1 MVNFERLV
9 SRNVA
14 RYLSDELD
22 LSGIKMSVNKLIEMT
37 VIGALVLFVAGSAL
51 AFLLFKYNIGISV
64 LIGTGAGAGLV
75 IAIYAYLEYVID
87 KRRAFVENILPD
99 YIQLA
104 AANLRSG
111 ISLDN
116 AMVSAA
122 RPEFKFFSDDIKN
135 MDKQIY
141 SGETMQNALTMLG
154 KRYRSRQ
161 LQHLMRMINESIRYG
176 GSMND
181 LLKQMA
187 KDLRNQAIIQK
198 EISGQLFLYTIF
210 ITFAVLIGAPALYAL
225 TNKMIAVTDGVWG
238 GILQSNPN
246 GLPSTGV
253 SFIRPTPPKVTVSQY
268 YNFSI
273 ISVIMR
279 ASLGS
284 LIVSVIS
291 NGSVLRGA
299 KYLPIFLVVGIVV
312 FYVVG
317 VVISAMFASTGTGV
331 GAG

>member
-14 RYLSDELD
+14 KYLSDELD
-22 LSGIKMSVNKLIEMT
+22 LSGLKMSVNKLIEMAILGALSMF
-37 VIGALVLFVAGSAL
+37 VVGALVP
-51 AFLLFKYNIGISV
+51 FLILKYSIILSV
-64 LIGTGAGAGLV
+64 LIGIGAGALV
-75 IAIYAYLEYVID
+75 VVSIYAYLEFLID
-87 KRRAFVENILPD
+87 KRRTFVEGILPD
-99 YIQLA
+99 YIQLT

-141 SGETMQNALTMLG
+141 SGETMQNALIMLG
-154 KRYRSRQ
+154 KKYRSRQ
-161 LQHLMRMINESIRYG
+161 LQHMMRMINESIRYG

-187 KDLRNQAIIQK
+187 RDLRNQAIIQK

-225 TNKMIAVTDGVWG
+225 TNKMIAVTDGVWA

-246 GLPSTGV
+246 GLPSTGI
-253 SFIRPTPPKVTVSQY
+253 SFIRPSPPKITVSQY

-273 ISVIMR
+273 VAVVMI

-291 NGSVLRGA
+291 NGSVLRGI
-299 KYLPIFLVVGIVV
+299 KYLPVFLIVGIAV
-312 FYVVG
+312 FYVVS
-317 VVISAMFASTGTGV
+317 IIIATMFSATGTGV
-331 GAG
+331 